1 MSLNIVVLDGYSVNP
16 GDNPWDPVAR
26 LGNLTVHDRTAPWQ
40 LSERAMPA
48 DIILTNKALL
58 SADVLA
64 ALPRLR
70 LICELATGYDN
81 IDAAAAGRL
90 GIPVANVPDYSTESV
105 VQHTI
110 GLLIELCR
118 GIGEHS
124 AAVHQGAWSQA
135 PDFCFWNR
143 PLIELNNLSLGIVG
157 FGRIGCRVAEVA
169 RALGMQILAYNPR
182 PKQAPGHLGIS
193 WRGLEELFSTADVV
207 SLHCPL
213 TVDSRQFVNW
223 RLLCMMKPTAFLIN
237 TARGGLVHAADLA
250 QALNSHTIAG
260 AALDVVSQEPIALD
274 SPLLSA
280 RNCLITPHIAWA
292 SLAARQRLVL
302 EAGRNIE
309 AFLQG
314 LMRNV
319 VNAQH
324 LASCR
329 NT

>member
-1 MSLNIVVLDGYSVNP
+1 MNIVVLDGYSVNP

-26 LGNLTVHDRTAPWQ
+26 FGTLTVYERTPAWQ
-40 LSERAMPA
+40 LPERAMPA

-58 SADVLA
+58 NAAVLET
-64 ALPRLR
+64 LPRLR

-81 IDAAAAGRL
+81 IDTAAAGRL

-105 VQHTI
+105 VQHTV
-110 GLLIELCR
+110 GLLLELFR
-118 GIGEHS
+118 GTGEHNS
-124 AAVHQGAWSQA
+124 AVHQGAWSRS
-135 PDFCFWNR
+135 PDFCFWTR
-143 PLIELNNLSLGIVG
+143 PLIELSSLKLGIIG

-169 RALGMQILAYNPR
+169 RALGMQILAYSPR
-182 PKQAPGHLGIS
+182 PKQAPGHLPIS
-193 WRGLEELFSTADVV
+193 WLALEELFSAADVV

-213 TVDSRQFVNW
+213 TADNRQFVNR
-223 RLLCMMKPTAFLIN
+223 RLLSTMKPTAFLIN
-237 TARGGLVHAADLA
+237 TARGGLVHDADLA
-250 QALNSHTIAG
+250 HALNSHTIAG

-292 SLAARQRLVL
+292 SRAARQRLVL
-302 EAGRNIE
+302 ETGRNIE

-314 LMRNV
+314 VMRNV

-324 LASCR
+324 LAACQ
-329 NT
+329 NA